1 MEPALKQRLIGAIVL
16 VALAVI
22 FLPMLIKGPAPESG
36 VADLPL
42 DMPDAPQG
50 GFETREL
57 PLVTP
62 GATPEGGAVGMST
75 DGALPTVDTRD
86 AAALAPEGAL
96 PATTAGGDYALGFGT
111 YASSQ
116 DAARVI
122 KVLGDKG
129 LPGFQDTIEG
139 ADKRTLYRVRI
150 GPYATREAAEA
161 ARVVAAG
168 VNPQVDVRVIVL
180 DADAAEPAPPV
191 AAKPEPEPEPEPQ
204 PQPQPE
210 APTPAPSATP
220 VASAPATPAPAP
232 KKPEP
237 PKPVPSAPSVG
248 FAVQLAAFSH
258 AEEAAKLRD
267 RARAAGFSAFIE
279 SVDTDKGTLSRVR
292 VGPVADRAEAEALK
306 AQLAA
311 RLGINGIVQ
320 THP

>member
-1 MEPALKQRLIGAIVL
+1 MIGAIVL

-62 GATPEGGAVGMST
+62 GATPEGGAVGMPT
-75 DGALPTVDTRD
+75 DGALPTVDTRE
-86 AAALAPEGAL
+86 AATPAPAGAL

-122 KVLGDKG
+122 KVLADKG
-129 LPGFQDTIEG
+129 LPGFQDTIES

-150 GPYATREAAEA
+150 GPYATREDAEA

-168 VNPQVDVRVIVL
+168 VNPQVEVRVLVL

-191 AAKPEPEPEPEPQ
+191 AAKPEPERAPEPQ
-204 PQPQPE
+204 
-210 APTPAPSATP
+210 APAPAAP
-220 VASAPATPAPAP
+220 VATAPATPAPP
-232 KKPEP
+232 PNKPEP
-237 PKPVPSAPSVG
+237 PRPAPSAPTVG
-248 FAVQLAAFSH
+248 FAVQLAAFSQ

-311 RLGINGIVQ
+311 RLGISGIVQ

>member
-86 AAALAPEGAL
+86 AAAQAPEGAL

-150 GPYATREAAEA
+150 GPYATREEAEA

-191 AAKPEPEPEPEPQ
+191 AAKPEPEPQ
-204 PQPQPE
+204 
-210 APTPAPSATP
+210 APSPATP
-220 VASAPATPAPAP
+220 VATAPATPAPAP

-258 AEEAAKLRD
+258 AEDAAKLRD

-311 RLGINGIVQ
+311 RLGISGIVQ

>member
-62 GATPEGGAVGMST
+62 GATPEGGAVGMPT
-75 DGALPTVDTRD
+75 DGALPTVDTRE
-86 AAALAPEGAL
+86 AATPAPAGAL

-122 KVLGDKG
+122 KVLADKG
-129 LPGFQDTIEG
+129 LPGFQDTIES

-150 GPYATREAAEA
+150 GPYATREDAEA

-168 VNPQVDVRVIVL
+168 VNPQVEVRVLVL

-191 AAKPEPEPEPEPQ
+191 AAKPEP
-204 PQPQPE
+204 
-210 APTPAPSATP
+210 
-220 VASAPATPAPAP
+220 
-232 KKPEP
+232 
-237 PKPVPSAPSVG
+237 
-248 FAVQLAAFSH
+248 
-258 AEEAAKLRD
+258 
-267 RARAAGFSAFIE
+267 
-279 SVDTDKGTLSRVR
+279 
-292 VGPVADRAEAEALK
+292 
-306 AQLAA
+306 
-311 RLGINGIVQ
+311 
-320 THP
+320 